1 MDIHGACL
9 VLGLGKLLFARNLA
23 LTLAGGRRREKLTN
37 QEGGG
42 DKAPSGAPEDITA
55 AAGFTDCR
63 ARELSEVL
71 HFGALSRA
79 LDAQPAN
86 HEYTSYADGP
96 ISPSHSMHSL
106 DGPVKRS
113 AKSDVVGP
121 LCW

>member
-1 MDIHGACL
+1 MNITFTASPGSHVCSLKRTFAGFY
-9 VLGLGKLLFARNLA
+9 GPKIPFISSEKLLSY
-23 LTLAGGRRREKLTN
+23 
-37 QEGGG
+37 
-42 DKAPSGAPEDITA
+42 KAASGAPEDITP

-96 ISPSHSMHSL
+96 VSPSHSMHSL

>member
-1 MDIHGACL
+1 MCSLKGTFAGFYGPKIPFRSSE
-9 VLGLGKLLFARNLA
+9 KLLSF
-23 LTLAGGRRREKLTN
+23 
-37 QEGGG
+37 
-42 DKAPSGAPEDITA
+42 KAPSGAPEDITA

-86 HEYTSYADGP
+86 HEYTSYADGR

>member
-1 MDIHGACL
+1 MNITFTASPGSHVCSLKGTFA
-9 VLGLGKLLFARNLA
+9 GFYGPKIPFRSSEKLLSF
-23 LTLAGGRRREKLTN
+23 
-37 QEGGG
+37 
-42 DKAPSGAPEDITA
+42 KAPSGALEDITA